1 MTSTSH
7 FSYRRLFVAGIINGI
22 GDRFNQVAVLA
33 MILSLTGSGVAVG
46 GALAIRIVPYL
57 LFSPIGGWLATV
69 VSLRR
74 IMVGTDLV
82 RIFFALSLLLVEN
95 RQDLWIVYAILFLL
109 AASEAVYQPV
119 RRTYI
124 SRYIKREDMLTVNKL
139 EQVLLGF
146 VLILGSAGGGVV
158 SYLFSPQLVFIVN
171 AFTFLVAALILLQ
184 VYEEKSKFI
193 SSKQAVYTVIQ
204 KGFGITLRSPLLR
217 RIFFIDVFISMADGI
232 FNVLISVY
240 AYQRFQTGGVGI
252 GIFYGALGVG
262 LVLSMWVPVARFKYL
277 MPVAVGALLTEGVFQ
292 VFLSQA
298 NGFYY
303 AILLF
308 MLISLSGGVGKGA
321 MDTMVMKQLSNEQE
335 SAVYSLFDMVTNVVM
350 GLSMFGTGLLL
361 TYYSPTTLGVLA
373 GILFIGVAT
382 IGGYAVYRK
391 QELQKGSVNEMND
404 LR

>member
-7 FSYRRLFVAGIINGI
+7 FPYRKLFVAGIINGI

-33 MILSLTGSGVAVG
+33 MILTLTESGVAVG

-57 LFSPIGGWLATV
+57 FFSPIGGWLATV

-95 RQDLWIVYAILFLL
+95 RQDLWIVYTILFLL

-124 SRYIKREDMLTVNKL
+124 SRHIKREDMLTVNKL

-184 VYEEKSKFI
+184 VYEQKSKFI

-240 AYQRFQTGGVGI
+240 AYQRFQTGDVGI

-262 LVLSMWVPVARFKYL
+262 LVVSMWVPVARFKYL
-277 MPVAVGALLTEGVFQ
+277 MPVAVGAILTEGIFQ

-321 MDTMVMKQLSNEQE
+321 MDTMVMKHLSNEQE

-373 GILFIGVAT
+373 GVLFIGVAT